1 MPATRGRFPRGID
14 YSQRAQLVAQ
24 LAPPAPPC
32 FSSRDQWLTFLAA
45 ACVAG
50 VDGTANEPD
59 LAPLVF
65 VRGEPAAFN
74 PRFAFCADC
83 TPEHRRRMFL
93 EGRCH
98 PDALRVH
105 ERRQEQEAERIR
117 QLVDQ
122 HLAAQELQ
130 ELAE

>member
-1 MPATRGRFPRGID
+1 MPATRGRHPRGID
-14 YSQRAQLVAQ
+14 YSERAQLVAQ

-32 FSSRDQWLTFLAA
+32 FSSRDQWVTFLAA

-50 VDGTANEPD
+50 VDGTTRDSN
-59 LAPLVF
+59 LAPLVL

-83 TPEHRRRMFL
+83 TPEHRRRMCVQ
-93 EGRCH
+93 GRCR

-105 ERRQEQEAERIR
+105 ERLQDQEAARIR
-117 QLVDQ
+117 ALVDQ
-122 HLAAQELQ
+122 HLAAQDAQ